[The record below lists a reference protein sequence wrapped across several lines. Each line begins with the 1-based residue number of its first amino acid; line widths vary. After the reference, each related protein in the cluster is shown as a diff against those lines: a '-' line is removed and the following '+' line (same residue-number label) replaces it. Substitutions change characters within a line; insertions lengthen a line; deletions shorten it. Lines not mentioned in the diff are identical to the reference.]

1 MSFYTALTG
10 LKGAQTDIATTSN
23 NIANVGSSGF
33 KKSRAEFGDIFGS
46 TPLQTNSVG
55 AGTATKSIK
64 QQFSQGNIS
73 QSTNTLDMAV
83 SGQGFFVLKGGG
95 NAGQTVFTRN
105 GSFEV
110 NDAGFIVDSNGQ
122 FLLGYPVDNDG
133 AVADKTLQGATQM
146 QLAATFG
153 DPVETKKINAG
164 VNLPSDAPVIAA
176 DVEFDANDA
185 KTYSASSSVTIF
197 DNGGN
202 PKSATVFYIKSQ
214 NPSAE
219 DPTFKYSTKMFVDGV
234 EIKPE
239 LTRATTAKSEPQFID
254 KFGQKTTVPTDPAY
268 ILEGKG
274 TPLYRADDLGEAT
287 KSTPAMLTGLG
298 LEAFLGDGKTIEI
311 VTDPM
316 QFKQTMEYQALND
329 IENPV
334 PGTFWGK
341 DFLLVDVDNSGPV
354 SINIPPGTYTGTE
367 LAAATEVALRD
378 AFGDDKMVQL
388 TDDVDNTFTID
399 FKQESGDGKSEGLP
413 SPITVDLHTA
423 SIVTEATEV
432 DAEDGMRMDTF
443 LSHAQRLM
451 TNALN
456 AYIQDPADTDGV
468 DATKVDNIG
477 ADGKLFKRFVANTAI
492 ETPPEDFDV
501 LKIQHFNPDINS
513 GNVVERYLG
522 YSNVANEPRIKAY
535 DNLFKQPAG
544 GIGVGAAA
552 NEIEALDVDGDG
564 YLRVTIK
571 GVITDNLELFRFQQ
585 NDVTANGTSTD
596 FIELIGSDEIA
607 IKSFSNDGTDTVF
620 ILDHLVAGG
629 ALPAAAQDAVKIL
642 AKPSD
647 HIEAF
652 FESTDGLVE
661 GVNEVFYSN
670 KIVVREIGDS
680 AKRNSADETAAFA
693 NIRSDGGVDLTGY
706 GLATE
711 VNDGAA
717 AQLTTLK
724 KGETYE
730 VTVKAGDTADGLDD
744 IAAIALKSS
753 SLAGNAQGDLI
764 VGSTFTV
771 DGDSDITGIDGGV
784 FTFQRVN
791 VVTETMNWVDERNP
805 ALKIGYDETNQRLTF
820 DGVNS
825 MLGKGTGVGF
835 DTFTVYS
842 KKLDSGKNGL
852 GIPALG
858 ESPEISLKT
867 DNMLLGNAFVN
878 DGPEIRAENKRY
890 GMEVE
895 FDTVNNVF
903 NISSGSTGEAL
914 AGGSVVGVDLAQNAS
929 SVAVGRYN
937 LLNTGER
944 DTTDTADYEAYKIGN
959 GANQIMGFPREGIEG
974 YRGPTGLLSKPAQ
987 AVGYEALMDMTQPF
1001 TVTTLANENIFNVVV
1016 GGVSASIVIPEG
1028 NYKGDTLAVALEERI
1043 NSMKNPISGQPVGGV
1058 EVTYDAE
1065 VNNLTFTTATTGE
1078 GNTIAINGA
1087 LKFGLKDI
1095 PLGLGETTE
1104 VRQPVQA
1111 TDELGRPLYISPEG
1125 EIVANNQEFA
1135 DNMVENFY
1143 PLYLDEGELTF
1154 DRDGQ
1159 IVSPITE
1166 VTYAG
1171 DLTELTLDFSSATQ
1185 LDQAFSARDVTQDG
1199 FSAGRLTNLEID
1211 TYGNVRAGYSN
1222 GQNVTLGKIMLASFA
1237 SESGLKQ
1244 IGNSTFIS
1252 TAQSGDPEL
1261 GEGAEDG
1268 FGQILSGS
1276 IERSNVDITEELVN
1290 LITSQRNYQAAAKA
1304 IETST
1309 SMTQTIINIRS

>member
-133 AVADKTLQGATQM
+133 SVSDKTLQGATQM
-146 QLAATFG
+146 QLAASFG
-153 DPVETKKINAG
+153 DPQATKNINVG
-164 VNLPSDAPVIAA
+164 VNLPSDASVIAS
-176 DVEFDANDA
+176 DVEFDPNDA

-202 PKSATVFYIKSQ
+202 PKSATVFYIKTQ
-214 NPSAE
+214 NPTAT
-219 DPTFKYSTKMFVDGV
+219 DQTYKYSTKMFVDGV

-239 LTRATTAKSEPQFID
+239 LTRATDVKGTAQFID

-274 TPLYRADDLGEAT
+274 SPLYRADDLGEAK

-298 LEAFLGDGKTIEI
+298 LESYLGDGRTIEI

-316 QFKQTMEYQALND
+316 QFRRTMEYQALANVAS
-329 IENPV
+329 PV

-354 SINIPPGTYTGTE
+354 SIDIPPGTYTGE
-367 LAAATEVALRD
+367 QLAEVVEVSLRD
-378 AFGDDKMVQL
+378 AFGDDKKVQL
-388 TDDVDNTFTID
+388 TADVDSTFTID
-399 FKQESGDGKSEGLP
+399 FKKSSGDGKSTGLP
-413 SPITVDLHTA
+413 APITVDLHA
-423 SIVTEATEV
+423 DSIVTTTP
-432 DAEDGMRMDTF
+432 EDGMNMNSF
-443 LSHAQRLM
+443 LSHAQRLI
-451 TNALN
+451 TNQLN
-456 AYIQDPADTDGV
+456 SYIQDAADTDGV
-468 DATKVDNIG
+468 DPTKVGNLG
-477 ADGKLFKRFVANTAI
+477 ADGKLFKKVIGNASIAAIPPVESDVISVAHKNTAANGASAV
-492 ETPPEDFDV
+492 T
-501 LKIQHFNPDINS
+501 
-513 GNVVERYLG
+513 RYLA
-522 YSNVANEPRIKAY
+522 YSNVGNKPEIKAY
-535 DNLFKQPAG
+535 DQLFTQDNG
-544 GIGVGAAA
+544 GIGDNGNAGTIRGLA
-552 NEIEALDVDGDG
+552 VDADG
-564 YLRVTIK
+564 YLTVTIN
-571 GVITDNLELFRFQQ
+571 GVINGDMEVLRFQQ
-585 NDVTANGTSTD
+585 PDTANNKNETY
-596 FIELIGSDEIA
+596 IGLFGNNEIA
-607 IKSFSNDGTDTVF
+607 IKKRELVNSGADTQYQ
-620 ILDHLVAGG
+620 LDFLVPGG
-629 ALPAAAQDAVKIL
+629 APSLAGLNAEEAIRIL

-647 HIEAF
+647 HIEAY
-652 FESTDGLVE
+652 FEDTAGLVD
-661 GVNEVFYSN
+661 GVKDVFYSN

-680 AKRNSADETAAFA
+680 AKRTAAQDADVAFA
-693 NIRSDGGVDLTGY
+693 SFTSLNGDNVGTNF
-706 GLATE
+706 GL
-711 VNDGAA
+711 
-717 AQLTTLK
+717 
-724 KGETYE
+724 
-730 VTVKAGDTADGLDD
+730 
-744 IAAIALKSS
+744 
-753 SLAGNAQGDLI
+753 
-764 VGSTFTV
+764 GSPV
-771 DGDSDITGIDGGV
+771 
-784 FTFQRVN
+784 Q
-791 VVTETMNWVDERNP
+791 TMNWVDERDP
-805 ALKIGYDETNQRLTF
+805 ALKIGYDATNQRITF
-820 DGVNS
+820 DGVNGK
-825 MLGKGTGVGF
+825 LGKGTGVGF

-842 KKLDSGKNGL
+842 KKLDAGKNGL

-858 ESPEISLKT
+858 ENPEISLKT
-867 DNMLLGNAFVN
+867 DNLLLGDAFVN
-878 DGPEIRAENKRY
+878 DGPEIRQDNKRY

-903 NISSGSTGEAL
+903 NVSSGTTGEAL

-937 LLNTGER
+937 LTLTGTR
-944 DTTDTADYEAYKIGN
+944 DQTDTADYAFNKIGK
-959 GANQIMGFPREGIEG
+959 GGNQIMGFPREGVEG
-974 YRGPTGLLSKPAQ
+974 YRAPTGLVSKPAV
-987 AVGYEALMDMTQPF
+987 ATGYEALMDMTQAF
-1001 TVTTLANENIFNVVV
+1001 TITTMANENVFNVVV
-1016 GGVSASIVIPEG
+1016 GGVSASIAIPEG
-1028 NYKGDTLAVALEERI
+1028 NYKGDTLAQALEDRI
-1043 NSMKNPISGQPVGGV
+1043 NSMKNPISGQSVGGV
-1058 EVTYDAE
+1058 DVKYDA
-1065 VNNLTFTTATTGE
+1065 VANNLTFTTATMGE

-1087 LKFGLKDI
+1087 LRFGLKDI
-1095 PLGLGETTE
+1095 PLGLGETTK

-1111 TDELGRPLYISPEG
+1111 TDNLGRPLFISPQG
-1125 EIVANNQEFA
+1125 EIVANNQDFA

-1154 DRDGQ
+1154 DRDGK
-1159 IVSPITE
+1159 IVSPITN
-1166 VTYAG
+1166 VKYSG
-1171 DLTELTLDFSSATQ
+1171 NLTELTLDFSKATQ

-1199 FSAGRLTNLEID
+1199 FSAGRLSNLEID
-1211 TYGNVRAGYSN
+1211 SYGNVRAGYSN

-1252 TAQSGDPEL
+1252 TAASGDPEL
-1261 GEGAEDG
+1261 GEAAEDG

-1276 IERSNVDITEELVN
+1276 LERSNVDITEELVN

>member
-110 NDAGFIVDSNGQ
+110 NDDGFIVDSNGQ

-214 NPSAE
+214 NPTSE

-239 LTRATTAKSEPQFID
+239 LTRATNAKSEPQFID

-316 QFKQTMEYQALND
+316 QFKQTMEFQALND

-367 LAAATEVALRD
+367 LAAAAEVALRD
-378 AFGDDKMVQL
+378 AFGDDKMIQL
-388 TDDVDNTFTID
+388 TDDVDDTFTID

-423 SIVTEATEV
+423 SIVTEATGV
-432 DAEDGMRMDTF
+432 AAEDGMKMDTF

-456 AYIQDPADTDGV
+456 AYIQDPADTTQV

-477 ADGKLFKRFVANTAI
+477 ADGKLFKRMIANAKI
-492 ETPPEDFDV
+492 DTPPEDFDV
-501 LKIQHFNPDINS
+501 LTLDHTNPDAN
-513 GNVVERYLG
+513 GGAAVERYLG

-535 DNLFKQPAG
+535 DNLFKEPAD
-544 GIGVGAAA
+544 AA
-552 NEIEALDVDGDG
+552 NPVANEFTNLDVDGDG

-585 NDVTANGTSTD
+585 NDVTADGTSTD

-607 IKSFSNDGTDTVF
+607 IKSYSDDGTDTVF

-629 ALPAAAQDAVKIL
+629 ALPAAAQDEIKIL

-652 FESTDGLVE
+652 FESTDDLVE
-661 GVNEVFYSN
+661 GVNEIFYSN
-670 KIVVREIGDS
+670 KIVVTEIGDS
-680 AKRNSADETAAFA
+680 AKRNSADEDAAFA
-693 NIRSDGGVDLTGY
+693 NVASDGGVALTGY
-706 GLATE
+706 GFA
-711 VNDGAA
+711 DAA
-717 AQLTTLK
+717 AF
-724 KGETYE
+724 
-730 VTVKAGDTADGLDD
+730 A
-744 IAAIALKSS
+744 
-753 SLAGNAQGDLI
+753 
-764 VGSTFTV
+764 
-771 DGDSDITGIDGGV
+771 
-784 FTFQRVN
+784 
-791 VVTETMNWVDERNP
+791 ETMNWVDERNP

-867 DNMLLGNAFVN
+867 DNLLLGNAFVN
-878 DGPEIRAENKRY
+878 DGPEVRAENKRY

-974 YRGPTGLLSKPAQ
+974 YREPTGLVSKPAQ
-987 AVGYEALMDMTQPF
+987 AVGFEALMDMTQPF

-1058 EVTYDAE
+1058 EVTYDEDA
-1065 VNNLTFTTATTGE
+1065 NNLTFTTATTGE

-1111 TDELGRPLYISPEG
+1111 TDDLGRPLYISPEG

-1185 LDQAFSARDVTQDG
+1185 LDQAFSAREVTQDG

-1211 TYGNVRAGYSN
+1211 SYGNVRAGYSN

>member
-46 TPLQTNSVG
+46 TPLQTNSIG

-202 PKSATVFYIKSQ
+202 PKSATIFYIKSQ
-214 NPSAE
+214 NPSNE

-234 EIKPE
+234 EILPE

-367 LAAATEVALRD
+367 LAAAAEVALRD

-388 TDDVDNTFTID
+388 TDDVDDTFTID

-423 SIVTEATEV
+423 SIVTEATGV
-432 DAEDGMRMDTF
+432 AAEDGMKMDTF

-477 ADGKLFKRFVANTAI
+477 ADGKLFKRMIANAKI
-492 ETPPEDFDV
+492 DTPPEDFDV
-501 LKIQHFNPDINS
+501 LTLDHTNPDVN
-513 GNVVERYLG
+513 GGAAVERYLG

-607 IKSFSNDGTDTVF
+607 IKSFSDDGTDTVF
-620 ILDHLVAGG
+620 ILDQLVAGG
-629 ALPAAAQDAVKIL
+629 ALPAAAQDEIKIL

-652 FESTDGLVE
+652 FESTEGLVE

-670 KIVVREIGDS
+670 KIVVREVGDS
-680 AKRNSADETAAFA
+680 AKRNSADEAAAFA
-693 NIRSDGGVDLTGY
+693 NVASDGGVALTGY
-706 GLATE
+706 GFADAT
-711 VNDGAA
+711 AFA
-717 AQLTTLK
+717 
-724 KGETYE
+724 
-730 VTVKAGDTADGLDD
+730 
-744 IAAIALKSS
+744 
-753 SLAGNAQGDLI
+753 
-764 VGSTFTV
+764 
-771 DGDSDITGIDGGV
+771 
-784 FTFQRVN
+784 
-791 VVTETMNWVDERNP
+791 ETMNWVDERNP

-867 DNMLLGNAFVN
+867 DNLLLGNAFVN
-878 DGPEIRAENKRY
+878 DGPEVRAENKRY

-944 DTTDTADYEAYKIGN
+944 DTTDTADYEANKIGN

-974 YRGPTGLLSKPAQ
+974 YREPTGLVSKPAQ
-987 AVGYEALMDMTQPF
+987 AVGFEALMDMTQPF
-1001 TVTTLANENIFNVVV
+1001 TITTLANENIFNVVV
-1016 GGVSASIVIPEG
+1016 GGVSASIAIPEG

-1058 EVTYDAE
+1058 EVTYDAD

-1087 LKFGLKDI
+1087 LRFGLKDI
-1095 PLGLGETTE
+1095 PLGLGETTQ

-1111 TDELGRPLYISPEG
+1111 TDDLGRPLYISPQG
-1125 EIVANNQEFA
+1125 EIVANNQDFA
-1135 DNMVENFY
+1135 DNMVENFF

-1159 IVSPITE
+1159 LVSPITE
-1166 VTYAG
+1166 VTYSG

-1211 TYGNVRAGYSN
+1211 SYGNVQAGYSN

-1244 IGNSTFIS
+1244 IGNSTFIA
-1252 TAQSGDPEL
+1252 TAASGDPEL

>member
-46 TPLQTNSVG
+46 TPLQTNSIG

-202 PKSATVFYIKSQ
+202 PKSATIFYIKSQ
-214 NPSAE
+214 NPSNE

-234 EIKPE
+234 EILPE

-274 TPLYRADDLGEAT
+274 TPLYKADDLGEAT

-316 QFKQTMEYQALND
+316 QFKQTMEYQALQN

-367 LAAATEVALRD
+367 LAATVEVALRD

-399 FKQESGDGKSEGLP
+399 FNQESGDGKSEGLP

-423 SIVTEATEV
+423 SIVTEATGV
-432 DAEDGMRMDTF
+432 AAEDGMKMDTF

-451 TNALN
+451 TNQLN
-456 AYIQDPADTDGV
+456 AYIQDPNDTDGV

-477 ADGKLFKRFVANTAI
+477 ADGKLFKRFVANAKI

-501 LKIQHFNPDINS
+501 LTLDHTNPDVN
-513 GNVVERYLG
+513 GGAAVERYLG

-607 IKSFSNDGTDTVF
+607 IKSYSNDGTDTVF

-652 FESTDGLVE
+652 FESTEGLVE

-680 AKRNSADETAAFA
+680 AKRNSADEAGAFA
-693 NIRSDGGVDLTGY
+693 NVASDGGVALTGY
-706 GLATE
+706 GFA
-711 VNDGAA
+711 
-717 AQLTTLK
+717 
-724 KGETYE
+724 
-730 VTVKAGDTADGLDD
+730 
-744 IAAIALKSS
+744 
-753 SLAGNAQGDLI
+753 NA
-764 VGSTFTV
+764 SAFA
-771 DGDSDITGIDGGV
+771 
-784 FTFQRVN
+784 
-791 VVTETMNWVDERNP
+791 ETMNWVDERNP

-867 DNMLLGNAFVN
+867 DNLLLGNAFVN
-878 DGPEIRAENKRY
+878 DGPEVRAENKRY

-987 AVGYEALMDMTQPF
+987 AVGFEALMDMTQPF

-1111 TDELGRPLYISPEG
+1111 TDELGRPLYISPQG

-1166 VTYAG
+1166 VKYSG

>member
-46 TPLQTNSVG
+46 TPLQTNSIG

-202 PKSATVFYIKSQ
+202 PKSATIFYIKSQ
-214 NPSAE
+214 NPSNE

-234 EIKPE
+234 EILPE

-367 LAAATEVALRD
+367 LAATVEVALRD

-388 TDDVDNTFTID
+388 TDDVDDTFTID

-423 SIVTEATEV
+423 SIVTEATGV
-432 DAEDGMRMDTF
+432 AAEDGMKMDTF

-456 AYIQDPADTDGV
+456 AYIQDPTDTDGV

-477 ADGKLFKRFVANTAI
+477 ADGKLFKRMIANAKI
-492 ETPPEDFDV
+492 DTPPEAFDV
-501 LKIQHFNPDINS
+501 LTLDHTNPDVN
-513 GNVVERYLG
+513 GGGAVERYLG

-607 IKSFSNDGTDTVF
+607 IKSFSDDGTDTVF
-620 ILDHLVAGG
+620 ILDQLVAGG
-629 ALPAAAQDAVKIL
+629 ALPAAAQDEIKIL

-652 FESTDGLVE
+652 FESTEGLVE

-670 KIVVREIGDS
+670 KIVVREVGDS
-680 AKRNSADETAAFA
+680 AKRNSADEAAAFA
-693 NIRSDGGVDLTGY
+693 NVASDGGVALTGY
-706 GLATE
+706 GFADAT
-711 VNDGAA
+711 AFA
-717 AQLTTLK
+717 
-724 KGETYE
+724 
-730 VTVKAGDTADGLDD
+730 
-744 IAAIALKSS
+744 
-753 SLAGNAQGDLI
+753 
-764 VGSTFTV
+764 
-771 DGDSDITGIDGGV
+771 
-784 FTFQRVN
+784 
-791 VVTETMNWVDERNP
+791 ETMNWVDERNP

-867 DNMLLGNAFVN
+867 DNLLLGNAFVN
-878 DGPEIRAENKRY
+878 DGPEVRAENKRY

-944 DTTDTADYEAYKIGN
+944 DTTDTADYEANKIGN

-974 YRGPTGLLSKPAQ
+974 YREPTGLVSKPAQ
-987 AVGYEALMDMTQPF
+987 AVGFEALMDMTQPF
-1001 TVTTLANENIFNVVV
+1001 TITTLANENIFNVVV
-1016 GGVSASIVIPEG
+1016 GGVSASIAIPEG

-1058 EVTYDAE
+1058 EVTYDAD

-1087 LKFGLKDI
+1087 LRFGLKDI
-1095 PLGLGETTE
+1095 PLGLGETTQ

-1111 TDELGRPLYISPEG
+1111 TDDLGRPLYISPQG
-1125 EIVANNQEFA
+1125 EIVANNQDFA
-1135 DNMVENFY
+1135 DNMVENFF

-1159 IVSPITE
+1159 LVSPITE
-1166 VTYAG
+1166 VTYSG

-1211 TYGNVRAGYSN
+1211 SYGNVQAGYSN

-1244 IGNSTFIS
+1244 IGNSTFIA
-1252 TAQSGDPEL
+1252 TAASGDPEL

>member
-46 TPLQTNSVG
+46 TPLQTNSIG

-202 PKSATVFYIKSQ
+202 PKSATIFYIKSQ
-214 NPSAE
+214 NPSNE

-234 EIKPE
+234 EILPE

-316 QFKQTMEYQALND
+316 QFKQTMEYQALQN

-367 LAAATEVALRD
+367 LAATVEVALRD

-423 SIVTEATEV
+423 SIVTEATGV
-432 DAEDGMRMDTF
+432 AAEDGMKMDTF

-451 TNALN
+451 TNQLN

-477 ADGKLFKRFVANTAI
+477 ADGKLFKRMIANDKIT
-492 ETPPEDFDV
+492 TPPEDFDV
-501 LKIQHFNPDINS
+501 LTLDHTNPDVN
-513 GNVVERYLG
+513 GGAAVERYLG

-620 ILDHLVAGG
+620 ILDQLVAGG
-629 ALPAAAQDAVKIL
+629 ALPAAAQDEIKIL

-652 FESTDGLVE
+652 FESTEGLVE

-670 KIVVREIGDS
+670 KIVVREVGDS
-680 AKRNSADETAAFA
+680 AKRNSADEAAAFA
-693 NIRSDGGVDLTGY
+693 NVASDGGVALTGY
-706 GLATE
+706 GFA
-711 VNDGAA
+711 
-717 AQLTTLK
+717 
-724 KGETYE
+724 
-730 VTVKAGDTADGLDD
+730 
-744 IAAIALKSS
+744 
-753 SLAGNAQGDLI
+753 NA
-764 VGSTFTV
+764 SAFA
-771 DGDSDITGIDGGV
+771 
-784 FTFQRVN
+784 
-791 VVTETMNWVDERNP
+791 ETMNWVDERNP

-867 DNMLLGNAFVN
+867 DNLLLGNAFVN
-878 DGPEIRAENKRY
+878 DGPEVRAENKRY

-987 AVGYEALMDMTQPF
+987 AVGFEALMDMTQPF

-1111 TDELGRPLYISPEG
+1111 TDDLGRPLFISPQG

-1159 IVSPITE
+1159 IISPITE
-1166 VTYAG
+1166 VTYSG

-1185 LDQAFSARDVTQDG
+1185 LDQAFSAREVTQDG

-1211 TYGNVRAGYSN
+1211 NYGNVRAGYSN

-1244 IGNSTFIS
+1244 IGNSTFIA

>member
-46 TPLQTNSVG
+46 TPLQTNSIG

-202 PKSATVFYIKSQ
+202 PKSATIFYIKSQ
-214 NPSAE
+214 NPSNE

-234 EIKPE
+234 EILPE
-239 LTRATTAKSEPQFID
+239 LTRATNAKSEPQFID

-367 LAAATEVALRD
+367 LAATVEVALRD

-388 TDDVDNTFTID
+388 TDDVDDTFTID

-423 SIVTEATEV
+423 SIVTEATGV
-432 DAEDGMRMDTF
+432 AAEDGMKMDTF

-456 AYIQDPADTDGV
+456 AYIQDPTDTDGV

-477 ADGKLFKRFVANTAI
+477 ADGKLFKRMIANAKI
-492 ETPPEDFDV
+492 DTPPEDFDV
-501 LKIQHFNPDINS
+501 LTLDHTNPDVN
-513 GNVVERYLG
+513 GGAAVERYLG

-607 IKSFSNDGTDTVF
+607 IKSFSDNGTDTVF
-620 ILDHLVAGG
+620 ILDQLVAGG
-629 ALPAAAQDAVKIL
+629 ALPAAAQDEIKIL

-652 FESTDGLVE
+652 FESTEGLVE

-670 KIVVREIGDS
+670 KIVVREVGDS
-680 AKRNSADETAAFA
+680 AKRNSADEAAAFA
-693 NIRSDGGVDLTGY
+693 NVASDGGVALTGY
-706 GLATE
+706 GFA
-711 VNDGAA
+711 
-717 AQLTTLK
+717 
-724 KGETYE
+724 
-730 VTVKAGDTADGLDD
+730 
-744 IAAIALKSS
+744 
-753 SLAGNAQGDLI
+753 NA
-764 VGSTFTV
+764 SAFA
-771 DGDSDITGIDGGV
+771 
-784 FTFQRVN
+784 
-791 VVTETMNWVDERNP
+791 ETMNWVDERNP

-867 DNMLLGNAFVN
+867 DNLLLGNAFVN
-878 DGPEIRAENKRY
+878 DGPEVRAENKRY

-944 DTTDTADYEAYKIGN
+944 DTTDTADYEANKIGN

-974 YRGPTGLLSKPAQ
+974 YREPTGLVSKPAQ
-987 AVGYEALMDMTQPF
+987 AVGFEALMDMTQPF
-1001 TVTTLANENIFNVVV
+1001 TITTLANENIFNVVV
-1016 GGVSASIVIPEG
+1016 GGVSASIAIPEG

-1058 EVTYDAE
+1058 EVTYDAD

-1087 LKFGLKDI
+1087 LRFGLKDI
-1095 PLGLGETTE
+1095 PLGLGETTQ

-1111 TDELGRPLYISPEG
+1111 TDDLGRPLYISPQG
-1125 EIVANNQEFA
+1125 EIVANNQDFA
-1135 DNMVENFY
+1135 DNMVENFF

-1159 IVSPITE
+1159 LVSPITE
-1166 VTYAG
+1166 VTYSG

-1211 TYGNVRAGYSN
+1211 SYGNVQAGYSN

-1244 IGNSTFIS
+1244 IGNSTFIA
-1252 TAQSGDPEL
+1252 TAASGDPEL

>member
-46 TPLQTNSVG
+46 TPLQTNSIG

-202 PKSATVFYIKSQ
+202 PKSATIFYIKSQ
-214 NPSAE
+214 NPSNE

-234 EIKPE
+234 EILPE

-423 SIVTEATEV
+423 SIVTEATGV
-432 DAEDGMRMDTF
+432 AAEDGMKMDTF

-451 TNALN
+451 TNQLN
-456 AYIQDPADTDGV
+456 AYIQDPNDTDGV

-477 ADGKLFKRFVANTAI
+477 ADGKLFKRFVANAKI

-501 LKIQHFNPDINS
+501 LTLDHTNPDVN
-513 GNVVERYLG
+513 GGAAVERYLG

-596 FIELIGSDEIA
+596 FIETVGSDEIA
-607 IKSFSNDGTDTVF
+607 IKSYSNDGTDTVF

-647 HIEAF
+647 HIETF
-652 FESTDGLVE
+652 FESTEGLVE

-680 AKRNSADETAAFA
+680 AKRNSADEAAAFA
-693 NIRSDGGVDLTGY
+693 NVASDGGVALTGY
-706 GLATE
+706 GFA
-711 VNDGAA
+711 
-717 AQLTTLK
+717 
-724 KGETYE
+724 
-730 VTVKAGDTADGLDD
+730 
-744 IAAIALKSS
+744 
-753 SLAGNAQGDLI
+753 NA
-764 VGSTFTV
+764 SAFA
-771 DGDSDITGIDGGV
+771 
-784 FTFQRVN
+784 
-791 VVTETMNWVDERNP
+791 ETMNWVDERNP

-867 DNMLLGNAFVN
+867 DNLLLGNAFVN
-878 DGPEIRAENKRY
+878 DGPEVRAENKRY

-987 AVGYEALMDMTQPF
+987 AVGFEALMDMTQPF

-1111 TDELGRPLYISPEG
+1111 TDELGRPLYISPQG

-1166 VTYAG
+1166 VTYSG

-1185 LDQAFSARDVTQDG
+1185 LDQAFSAREVSQDG

-1211 TYGNVRAGYSN
+1211 SYGNVRAGYSN

-1244 IGNSTFIS
+1244 IGNSTFIA
-1252 TAQSGDPEL
+1252 TAASGDPEL

>member
-46 TPLQTNSVG
+46 TPLQTNSIG

-239 LTRATTAKSEPQFID
+239 LTRATNAKSEPQFID

-316 QFKQTMEYQALND
+316 QFKQTMEFQALND

-367 LAAATEVALRD
+367 LAAAAEVALRD
-378 AFGDDKMVQL
+378 AFGDDKMIQL
-388 TDDVDNTFTID
+388 TDDVDDTFTID

-423 SIVTEATEV
+423 SIVTEATGV
-432 DAEDGMRMDTF
+432 AAEDGMKMDTF

-456 AYIQDPADTDGV
+456 AYIQDPADTTQV

-477 ADGKLFKRFVANTAI
+477 ADGKLFKRMIANAKI
-492 ETPPEDFDV
+492 DTPPEDFDV
-501 LKIQHFNPDINS
+501 LTLDHTNPDVN
-513 GNVVERYLG
+513 GGAAVERYLG

-535 DNLFKQPAG
+535 DNLFKEPAD
-544 GIGVGAAA
+544 AA
-552 NEIEALDVDGDG
+552 NPVANEFTNLDVDGDG

-585 NDVTANGTSTD
+585 NDVTADGTSTD

-607 IKSFSNDGTDTVF
+607 IKSYSDDGTDTVF

-629 ALPAAAQDAVKIL
+629 ALPAAAQDEIKIL

-652 FESTDGLVE
+652 FESTDDLVE
-661 GVNEVFYSN
+661 GVNEIFYSN
-670 KIVVREIGDS
+670 KIVVTEIGDS
-680 AKRNSADETAAFA
+680 AKRNSADEDAAFA
-693 NIRSDGGVDLTGY
+693 NVASDGGVALTGY
-706 GLATE
+706 GFA
-711 VNDGAA
+711 DAA
-717 AQLTTLK
+717 AF
-724 KGETYE
+724 
-730 VTVKAGDTADGLDD
+730 A
-744 IAAIALKSS
+744 
-753 SLAGNAQGDLI
+753 
-764 VGSTFTV
+764 
-771 DGDSDITGIDGGV
+771 
-784 FTFQRVN
+784 
-791 VVTETMNWVDERNP
+791 ETMNWVDERNP

-867 DNMLLGNAFVN
+867 DNLLLGNAFVN
-878 DGPEIRAENKRY
+878 DGPEVRAENKRY

-974 YRGPTGLLSKPAQ
+974 YREPTGLVSKPAQ
-987 AVGYEALMDMTQPF
+987 AVGFEALMDMTQPF

-1058 EVTYDAE
+1058 EVTYDEDA
-1065 VNNLTFTTATTGE
+1065 NNLTFTTATTGE

-1111 TDELGRPLYISPEG
+1111 TDDLGRPLYISPEG

-1185 LDQAFSARDVTQDG
+1185 LDQAFSAREVTQDG

>member
-46 TPLQTNSVG
+46 TPLQTNSIG

-202 PKSATVFYIKSQ
+202 PKSATIFYIKSQ
-214 NPSAE
+214 NPSNE

-234 EIKPE
+234 EILPE
-239 LTRATTAKSEPQFID
+239 LTRATNAKSEPQFID

-367 LAAATEVALRD
+367 LAAAAEVALRD

-388 TDDVDNTFTID
+388 TDDVDDTFTID

-423 SIVTEATEV
+423 SIVTEATGV
-432 DAEDGMRMDTF
+432 AAEDGMKMDTF

-456 AYIQDPADTDGV
+456 AYIQDPTDTDGV

-477 ADGKLFKRFVANTAI
+477 ADGKLFKRMIANAKI
-492 ETPPEDFDV
+492 DTPPEDFDV
-501 LKIQHFNPDINS
+501 LTLDHTNPDVN
-513 GNVVERYLG
+513 GGAAVERYLG

-607 IKSFSNDGTDTVF
+607 IKSFSDDGTDTVF
-620 ILDHLVAGG
+620 ILDQLVAGG
-629 ALPAAAQDAVKIL
+629 ALPAAAQDEIKIL

-661 GVNEVFYSN
+661 GVNEIFYSN
-670 KIVVREIGDS
+670 KIVVTEIGDS
-680 AKRNSADETAAFA
+680 AKRNSNDEAAAFA
-693 NIRSDGGVDLTGY
+693 NVASDGGVALTGY
-706 GLATE
+706 GFA
-711 VNDGAA
+711 
-717 AQLTTLK
+717 
-724 KGETYE
+724 
-730 VTVKAGDTADGLDD
+730 
-744 IAAIALKSS
+744 
-753 SLAGNAQGDLI
+753 NA
-764 VGSTFTV
+764 SAFA
-771 DGDSDITGIDGGV
+771 
-784 FTFQRVN
+784 
-791 VVTETMNWVDERNP
+791 ETMNWVDERNP

-867 DNMLLGNAFVN
+867 DNLLLGNAFVN
-878 DGPEIRAENKRY
+878 DGPEVRAENKRY

-944 DTTDTADYEAYKIGN
+944 DTTDTADYEANKIGN

-974 YRGPTGLLSKPAQ
+974 YREPTGLVSKPAQ
-987 AVGYEALMDMTQPF
+987 AVGFEALMDMTQPF
-1001 TVTTLANENIFNVVV
+1001 TITTLANENIFNVVV
-1016 GGVSASIVIPEG
+1016 GGVSASIAIPEG

-1058 EVTYDAE
+1058 EVTYDAD

-1087 LKFGLKDI
+1087 LRFGLKDI
-1095 PLGLGETTE
+1095 PLGLGETTQ

-1111 TDELGRPLYISPEG
+1111 TDDLGRPLYISPQG
-1125 EIVANNQEFA
+1125 EIVANNQDFA
-1135 DNMVENFY
+1135 DNMVENFF

-1159 IVSPITE
+1159 LVSPITE
-1166 VTYAG
+1166 VTYSG

-1211 TYGNVRAGYSN
+1211 SYGNVQAGYSN

-1244 IGNSTFIS
+1244 IGNSTFIA
-1252 TAQSGDPEL
+1252 TAASGDPEL

>member
-46 TPLQTNSVG
+46 TPLQTNSIG

-202 PKSATVFYIKSQ
+202 PKSATIFYIKSQ
-214 NPSAE
+214 NPSNE

-234 EIKPE
+234 EILPE

-367 LAAATEVALRD
+367 LAAAAEVALRD

-388 TDDVDNTFTID
+388 TDDVDDTFTID

-423 SIVTEATEV
+423 SIVTEATGV
-432 DAEDGMRMDTF
+432 AAEDGMKMDTF

-456 AYIQDPADTDGV
+456 AYIQDPTDTDGV

-477 ADGKLFKRFVANTAI
+477 ADGKLFKRMIANAKI
-492 ETPPEDFDV
+492 DTPPEDFDV
-501 LKIQHFNPDINS
+501 LTLDHTNPDVN
-513 GNVVERYLG
+513 GGAAVERYLG

-607 IKSFSNDGTDTVF
+607 IKSFSDDGTDTVF
-620 ILDHLVAGG
+620 ILDQLVAGG
-629 ALPAAAQDAVKIL
+629 ALPAAAQDEIKIL

-652 FESTDGLVE
+652 FESTEGLVE

-670 KIVVREIGDS
+670 KIVVREVGDS
-680 AKRNSADETAAFA
+680 AKRNSADEAAAFA
-693 NIRSDGGVDLTGY
+693 NVASDGGVALTGY
-706 GLATE
+706 GFA
-711 VNDGAA
+711 
-717 AQLTTLK
+717 
-724 KGETYE
+724 
-730 VTVKAGDTADGLDD
+730 
-744 IAAIALKSS
+744 
-753 SLAGNAQGDLI
+753 NA
-764 VGSTFTV
+764 SAFA
-771 DGDSDITGIDGGV
+771 
-784 FTFQRVN
+784 
-791 VVTETMNWVDERNP
+791 ETMNWVDERNP

-867 DNMLLGNAFVN
+867 DNLLLGNAFVN
-878 DGPEIRAENKRY
+878 DGPEVRAENKRY

-944 DTTDTADYEAYKIGN
+944 DTTDTADYEANKIGN

-974 YRGPTGLLSKPAQ
+974 YREPTGLVSKPAQ
-987 AVGYEALMDMTQPF
+987 AVGFEALMDMTQPF
-1001 TVTTLANENIFNVVV
+1001 TITTLANENIFNVVV
-1016 GGVSASIVIPEG
+1016 GGVSASIAIPEG

-1058 EVTYDAE
+1058 EVTYDAD

-1087 LKFGLKDI
+1087 LRFGLKDI
-1095 PLGLGETTE
+1095 PLGLGETTK

-1111 TDELGRPLYISPEG
+1111 TDDLGRPLYISPQG
-1125 EIVANNQEFA
+1125 EIVANNQDFA
-1135 DNMVENFY
+1135 DNMVENFF

-1159 IVSPITE
+1159 LVSPITE
-1166 VTYAG
+1166 VTYSG

-1211 TYGNVRAGYSN
+1211 SYGNVQAGYSN

-1244 IGNSTFIS
+1244 IGNSTFIA
-1252 TAQSGDPEL
+1252 TAASGDPEL

>member
-46 TPLQTNSVG
+46 TPLQTNSIG

-202 PKSATVFYIKSQ
+202 PKSATIFYIKSQ
-214 NPSAE
+214 NPSNE

-234 EIKPE
+234 EILPE

-316 QFKQTMEYQALND
+316 QFKQTMEYQALQN

-423 SIVTEATEV
+423 SIVTEATGV
-432 DAEDGMRMDTF
+432 AAEDGMKMDTF

-451 TNALN
+451 TNQLN

-477 ADGKLFKRFVANTAI
+477 ADGKLFKRMIANAKI
-492 ETPPEDFDV
+492 DTPPEDFDV
-501 LKIQHFNPDINS
+501 LTLDHTNPDVN
-513 GNVVERYLG
+513 GGAAVERYLG

-596 FIELIGSDEIA
+596 FIELIGSEEIA

-620 ILDHLVAGG
+620 ILDQLVAGG
-629 ALPAAAQDAVKIL
+629 ALPAAAQDEIKIL

-652 FESTDGLVE
+652 FESTEGLVE

-670 KIVVREIGDS
+670 KIVVREVGDS
-680 AKRNSADETAAFA
+680 AKRNSADEAAAFA
-693 NIRSDGGVDLTGY
+693 NVASDGGVALTGY
-706 GLATE
+706 GFA
-711 VNDGAA
+711 
-717 AQLTTLK
+717 
-724 KGETYE
+724 
-730 VTVKAGDTADGLDD
+730 
-744 IAAIALKSS
+744 
-753 SLAGNAQGDLI
+753 NA
-764 VGSTFTV
+764 SAFA
-771 DGDSDITGIDGGV
+771 
-784 FTFQRVN
+784 
-791 VVTETMNWVDERNP
+791 ETMNWVDERNP

-867 DNMLLGNAFVN
+867 DNLLLGNAFVN
-878 DGPEIRAENKRY
+878 DGPEVRAENKRY

-987 AVGYEALMDMTQPF
+987 AVGFEALMDMTQPF

-1058 EVTYDAE
+1058 EVTYDADA
-1065 VNNLTFTTATTGE
+1065 NNLTFTTATTGE

-1111 TDELGRPLYISPEG
+1111 TDELGRPLYISPQG

-1166 VTYAG
+1166 VTYSG

-1185 LDQAFSARDVTQDG
+1185 LDQAFSAREVTQDG

-1211 TYGNVRAGYSN
+1211 SYGNVRAGYSN

-1244 IGNSTFIS
+1244 IGNSTFIA
-1252 TAQSGDPEL
+1252 TAASGDPEL